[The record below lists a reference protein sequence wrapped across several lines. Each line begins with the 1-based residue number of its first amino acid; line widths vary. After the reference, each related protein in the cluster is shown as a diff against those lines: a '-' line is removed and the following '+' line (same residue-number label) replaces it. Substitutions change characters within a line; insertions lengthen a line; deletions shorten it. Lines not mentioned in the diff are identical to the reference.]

1 MLLGNKL
8 HNKHNSE
15 LIMILNKLSL
25 PTANKEAGFT
35 LIELMIVVLIVAVL
49 GFIALPGFRD
59 YSIRAARAEGK
70 AMLVTAS
77 SKEEQFFLNNK
88 TYTVTIAGI
97 TGLNMATLSESGK
110 YQLSITAGTTGNIAT
125 SYLLTATPQGGQTD
139 DLDCYTF
146 TLGSDGTKGIV
157 TGTAAATECW

>member
-1 MLLGNKL
+1 ML
-8 HNKHNSE
+8 
-15 LIMILNKLSL
+15 LNKLSL

-35 LIELMIVVLIVAVL
+35 LIELMIVVLIISIL
-49 GFIALPGFRD
+49 GFIALPGYRN

-70 AMLVTAS
+70 AMLVTAA

-88 TYTVTIAGI
+88 TYTVTIAG
-97 TGLNMATLSESGK
+97 TAGLNMPNLSESGK
-110 YQLSITAGTTGNIAT
+110 YQLSITAGATGSIT
-125 SYLLTATPQGGQTD
+125 SSYLLTATPQGGQTD

-157 TGTAAATECW
+157 TGTAAVTECW

>member
-1 MLLGNKL
+1 ML
-8 HNKHNSE
+8 
-15 LIMILNKLSL
+15 LNKLSL
-25 PTANKEAGFT
+25 PRANKEAGFT
-35 LIELMIVVLIVAVL
+35 LIELMIVVLIISIL
-49 GFIALPGFRD
+49 GFIALPGYRN

-70 AMLVTAS
+70 AMLVTAA

-88 TYTVTIAGI
+88 TYTVTIAG
-97 TGLNMATLSESGK
+97 TAGLNMPNLSESGK
-110 YQLSITAGTTGNIAT
+110 YQLSITAGATGSIT
-125 SYLLTATPQGGQTD
+125 SSYLLTATPQGGQTD